1 MQLSL
6 NPKETFLLS
15 KILKSYL
22 ADLRMEIANTD
33 SMDFREDLKSE
44 EAFIKGL
51 LTQLEGPSGA

>member
-6 NPKETFLLS
+6 NREEATLLA

-22 ADLRMEIANTD
+22 SDLRMEIADTD

-51 LTQLEGPSGA
+51 LVQLDIGSSE